1 MAGERSGYGIGDG
14 GLPLEEHLFGLGHS
28 SGPADA
34 GLDVL
39 GGRSLSVTTCGLS
52 FRELLVPDPSRD
64 PSLREGKPMTCLDLP
79 REAASATAYGFAAD
93 VTAAALGTGTPGLLM
108 RTSSDAILSG
118 WEDTL
123 SEVADSPSS
132 AAIIPADND
141 PESDDIV
148 TRVDRP
154 TNGKYQLVYLS
165 SEARVTNAY
174 G

>member
-1 MAGERSGYGIGDG
+1 
-14 GLPLEEHLFGLGHS
+14 
-28 SGPADA
+28 
-34 GLDVL
+34 
-39 GGRSLSVTTCGLS
+39 
-52 FRELLVPDPSRD
+52 
-64 PSLREGKPMTCLDLP
+64 MTCRDLP
-79 REAASATAYGFAAD
+79 REAASATPYGFAAD
-93 VTAAALGTGTPGLLM
+93 VTAATLVTGTPGLLM

-132 AAIIPADND
+132 AAIIPADNE

-148 TRVDRP
+148 ARVNRP